1 MESHGE
7 TTVATK
13 SHPTDLRP
21 DCALTT
27 FPFGPVN
34 KCDYVVDEFWGE
46 SEGNYFVAS

>member
-7 TTVATK
+7 ATVATK
-13 SHPTDLRP
+13 SHSADLRP

-34 KCDYVVDEFWGE
+34 KSYYAVDEFWGE
-46 SEGNYFVAS
+46 SKCNNFVAS